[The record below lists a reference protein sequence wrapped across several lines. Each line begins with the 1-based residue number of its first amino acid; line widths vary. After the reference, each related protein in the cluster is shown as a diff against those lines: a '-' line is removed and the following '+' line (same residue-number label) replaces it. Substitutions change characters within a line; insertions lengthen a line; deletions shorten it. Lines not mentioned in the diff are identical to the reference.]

1 MVDVL
6 SVGKIQVK
14 SWKDERVEKKINEK
28 QDLKFKENF
37 ICVSE

>member
-14 SWKDERVEKKINEK
+14 SWKDERVEINEK